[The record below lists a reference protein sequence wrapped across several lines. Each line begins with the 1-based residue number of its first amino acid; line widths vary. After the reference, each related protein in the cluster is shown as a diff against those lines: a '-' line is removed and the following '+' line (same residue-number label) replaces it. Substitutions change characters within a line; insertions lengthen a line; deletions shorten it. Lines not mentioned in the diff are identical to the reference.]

1 MLNIHDIRNRGIG
14 TYWITP
20 SYTEMLDGYCVSSIV
35 WWLIIRYEMH
45 CCELHSVWRAERRA
59 DQMKARHSLVAP
71 PAQSLRLPRPTALRK
86 RSNGPNSVSLSP
98 AHHGHAGITPRL
110 VSLLVLPSL
119 AISRHT
125 RVFGMKRL
133 LPVLVIMQGIVKAA
147 AAAGSNSSAF
157 ILRSAPNLNASPFGL
172 YDDRPD
178 DCPPWYAL
186 VSAAVYTYP
195 FLVSTVYC
203 PHLSAITALRATNST
218 ANVNAQQAS
227 AETTALNQVSSNR
240 CSVANA
246 SLRFVS
252 RRGEST
258 RSTS

>member
-1 MLNIHDIRNRGIG
+1 
-14 TYWITP
+14 
-20 SYTEMLDGYCVSSIV
+20 
-35 WWLIIRYEMH
+35 
-45 CCELHSVWRAERRA
+45 
-59 DQMKARHSLVAP
+59 MKARHQFGGASGPIPAAAP
-71 PAQSLRLPRPTALRK
+71 ATALRK

-133 LPVLVIMQGIVKAA
+133 LPVLVIMQGIVKAT

-195 FLVSTVYC
+195 FLVSTAYC

-218 ANVNAQQAS
+218 ANVNAQRAS
-227 AETTALNQVSSNR
+227 GETTALNQVSSNL
-240 CSVANA
+240 CSVVNG

-252 RRGEST
+252 RWGEST